1 MIIGA
6 DQGRQLLRLNVC
18 RVDVPRRRET
28 SEQEYS
34 MLRLMPFM
42 LCSNI
47 FYERFPSPS
56 RVLVEAMLRLNAYH
70 HLFEFL

>member
-6 DQGRQLLRLNVC
+6 DQGRQLSILRLNVC

-34 MLRLMPFM
+34 MLRLMTFM

-47 FYERFPSPS
+47 FYERFPS
-56 RVLVEAMLRLNAYH
+56 LVEAMLRLNAYH